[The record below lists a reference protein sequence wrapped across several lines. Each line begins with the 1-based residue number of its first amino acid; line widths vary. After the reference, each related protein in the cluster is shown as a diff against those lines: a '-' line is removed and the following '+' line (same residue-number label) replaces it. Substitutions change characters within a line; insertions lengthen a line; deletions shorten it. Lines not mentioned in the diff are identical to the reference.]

1 MHASQKHF
9 KIHKYPVTPKF
20 LKDRFFLYHPFINAT
35 LNAYGSTRASTG
47 PRSETFTGIQKL
59 RLLNNNPSLL
69 ETTISEVLMEPNSDL
84 WYRRQ
89 KRTNWHEV
97 HFDDPRLLS
106 LFPKSN
112 QREVMALNAGPY
124 LVRKAQGY
132 IPGLSARYQTRLKA
146 RKQFLRNRKENSAGV
161 QTDNF
166 DSKQTFQS

>member
-1 MHASQKHF
+1 MEVEKRGNS
-9 KIHKYPVTPKF
+9 TS
-20 LKDRFFLYHPFINAT
+20 LLYHPFINAT

-89 KRTNWHEV
+89 KRTIWQEV

-132 IPGLSARYQTRLKA
+132 IPGLLARYKDLFYKNLINSKDIGFI
-146 RKQFLRNRKENSAGV
+146 KQ
-161 QTDNF
+161 D
-166 DSKQTFQS
+166 